1 MPDTPIELSPVS
13 SSHEQHVRGRKRVA
27 FFLSADS
34 FEHFFGGMFRLS
46 REQYLSSYRNDFVW
60 DYARGLRDQGHEVF
74 IYILSYG
81 AALVEPVES
90 GIYVRFLP
98 LPAWVRL
105 TDPVLY
111 RLQRFGFAYAWREQ
125 TRFLA
130 YGRALR
136 QALAADEIEV
146 LYHQEV
152 WTPRFDVLVEKLS
165 IPFVA
170 ADHGAPY
177 LQAAMRRK
185 RETVPRAIVI
195 TCQSEANRER
205 VHAFGGRA
213 VLLPNGVDTEFF
225 SPAPESVPRPRTM
238 LAVGRLV
245 DAQKHFSD
253 LLAVLAA
260 LPDFELTLVGSG
272 PDEAMLK
279 ALAQQLGVQTRVH
292 FAGFLSDKP
301 ALRQLYRE
309 CGLFISTSAWE
320 AFALVV
326 LEAMSCGA
334 PIVATRIPAF
344 EEMLVDGRD
353 GLLFPVG
360 DLERAAEAVRQALA
374 NQQSFGSNARAR
386 VVANFSSHV
395 LYERLSSLLQQ
406 AGDQNPSP

>member
-1 MPDTPIELSPVS
+1 MSDTSMEQSPVFLPREETS
-13 SSHEQHVRGRKRVA
+13 RDRKRIA

-46 REQYLSSYRNDFVW
+46 RAQYLSSYRNDFVW
-60 DYARGLRDQGHEVF
+60 DYARGLRDQGHEIF
-74 IYILSYG
+74 IYILSYD
-81 AALVEPVES
+81 AALLQPIEP

-98 LPAWVRL
+98 LPRWVRL

-111 RLQRFGFAYAWREQ
+111 RLQRFSFAYAWREQ
-125 TRFLA
+125 VRFLA
-130 YGRALR
+130 YHRALR
-136 QALAADEIEV
+136 RALADDRADV

-152 WTPRFDVLVEKLS
+152 WTPRFDVLVEKLQ
-165 IPFVA
+165 IPIVA

-177 LQAAMRRK
+177 LEAAMRRK
-185 RETVPRAIVI
+185 RQTVPQAILI
-195 TCQSEANRER
+195 TCQSQTNLDR
-205 VHAFGGRA
+205 VQAFGGRA
-213 VLLPNGVDTEFF
+213 VLLPNGVDTDFF
-225 SPAPESVPRPRTM
+225 SPAPANPTRPKTM

-253 LLAVLAA
+253 LLALLAA
-260 LPDFELTLVGSG
+260 LTDFELTLVGSG

-279 ALAQQLGVQTRVH
+279 ALSQQLGVQARVH

-301 ALRQLYRE
+301 TLRQLYRE
-309 CGLFISTSAWE
+309 CSLFISTSAWE

-344 EEMLVDGRD
+344 EEMLTDGRD

-360 DLERAAEAVRQALA
+360 DLESAAEAVRQAFA
-374 NQQSFGSNARAR
+374 NQEVLGRNARAR
-386 VVANFSSHV
+386 VVANFSSHI
-395 LYERLSSLLQQ
+395 LYEKLSSLLQ
-406 AGDQNPSP
+406 AGANTR